1 MTTSESIG
9 LLSEVLGVIAVTMI
23 MTLNPRFKQ
32 HTPVTFRFPK
42 RELTAAAIV
51 AVGVIGIGFVIF
63 RGLTPAPN
71 TGLSSSVPSLDAL
84 LQHLT
89 AAAVGLALVVIAL
102 LYRKQPLRSAGW
114 NRPLLTPALQMGIA
128 IILLTIFLRGKI
140 SLLFDGI
147 TPDESSALLV
157 LLALA
162 LAEETIFR
170 GYLQPRV
177 EARLGKIPGWLT
189 TSVLFALWQIPRL
202 LGEPVNTV
210 LIGVAVGLVQGLLAG
225 WMMQKT
231 QHVLAPGVYRFISG
245 WVAFLR

>member
-1 MTTSESIG
+1 LTTNEIIG

-23 MTLNPRFKQ
+23 MTLNPRFKH

-42 RELTAAAIV
+42 RELAAAAIV
-51 AVGVIGIGFVIF
+51 ALGVFAISFVIF
-63 RGLTPAPN
+63 RGPTPAPN
-71 TGLSSSVPSLDAL
+71 TGLSGSVPTLDAL

-89 AAAVGLALVVIAL
+89 AVIVGLALVVIAL

-147 TPDESSALLV
+147 TQDESTALLV
-157 LLALA
+157 LLALT

-170 GYLQPRV
+170 GYLQPRI
-177 EARLGKIPGWLT
+177 ESRLGKIPGWLI
-189 TSVLFALWQIPRL
+189 TSVLFAFWQIPRL
-202 LGEPVNTV
+202 LGEPVNTI
-210 LIGVAVGLVQGLLAG
+210 LTGVALGLVQGLLAG

-231 QHVLAPGVYRFISG
+231 QHVLAPGLYRFISG